1 MPSPVYNNSADVR
14 IQGALHNPQIQPPD
28 VVDEYLR
35 SGEGVCKV
43 TQSNS
48 LAEPGWCGSLGPVPA
63 TAGAPLFSLCTFP
76 FTEERD

>member
-35 SGEGVCKV
+35 SGEGACKV
-43 TQSNS
+43 TRRDG
-48 LAEPGWCGSLGPVPA
+48 LAEPGCCGSLGPVPA
-63 TAGAPLFSLCTFP
+63 TAGATTFLIVHIPLY
-76 FTEERD
+76 